1 MTLGNRVKQVRK
13 TANLKQKDFA
23 ERLTV
28 SPSYIS
34 KVEADKEIPTDMLLK
49 LIALEFNLSF
59 DWLKEG
65 KGEPSVKKGMYDYF
79 ERPNLEGF
87 HSGNIDALSKA
98 AQILQ
103 TSPPTEMDVY
113 INGLIAHFQII
124 SEKIGENKNF
134 QTIVFDN
141 VIDIV
146 VSYTELISKLQDLEV
161 NEPSYVN
168 KVFSAVRM
176 ATVDIE
182 EKLIELGE
190 LYKKK
195 ADGDSWF
202 A

>member
-1 MTLGNRVKQVRK
+1 MTLGSRVKQIRK

-49 LIALEFNLSF
+49 LIALEFGLSF
-59 DWLKEG
+59 EWLKDG
-65 KGEPSVKKGMYDYF
+65 KGEMSVKKSVYDYF
-79 ERPNLEGF
+79 ERHDLEDF
-87 HSGNIDALSKA
+87 HSGNLDALSKA

-113 INGLIAHFQII
+113 INSLIAHFQII
-124 SEKIGENKNF
+124 SEKIGENNNF
-134 QTIVFDN
+134 KTVIFDN
-141 VIDIV
+141 AISIV
-146 VSYTELISKLQDLEV
+146 VSYTELISKLQDLVV
-161 NEPSYVN
+161 NEPSYTN

-195 ADGDSWF
+195 VDSYS
-202 A
+202 